1 MNFKNILLGTMLTI
15 TIAFGAVAAYPVA
28 VNATAFSNLTAQKM
42 NEQVFVKTQ
51 KLEYTSDQGQKHSV
65 AVSSNSDDSSM
76 LMYFDF
82 FGDSQRAVV
91 QRGEDGEYVVKEGTF
106 SEADA
111 VKVAEIASE
120 SGQWREM

>member
-1 MNFKNILLGTMLTI
+1 MLTI
-15 TIAFGAVAAYPVA
+15 AIAFGAAAAYPVA
-28 VNATAFSNLTAQKM
+28 ANATAFSNLTAQKM

-51 KLEYTSDQGQKHSV
+51 KLEYTSDEGQKHSV

-91 QRGEDGEYVVKEGTF
+91 QRSENGEYIVKEGTF
-106 SEADA
+106 SETDA
-111 VKVAEIASE
+111 VKVAKIASE

>member
-1 MNFKNILLGTMLTI
+1 MYAPKNQ
-15 TIAFGAVAAYPVA
+15 
-28 VNATAFSNLTAQKM
+28 NNLK
-42 NEQVFVKTQ
+42 QVFVKTQ
-51 KLEYTSDQGQKHSV
+51 RLEYTSDQGQKFDV
-65 AVSSNSDDSSM
+65 AVSSNSDDSTM

-91 QRGEDGEYVVKEGTF
+91 QRDEDGEYIVKEGAF
-106 SEADA
+106 FGPDA

>member
-1 MNFKNILLGTMLTI
+1 MKFKNIVLGIMLTI
-15 TIAFGAVAAYPVA
+15 AIAFGAAAAYPVA
-28 VNATAFSNLTAQKM
+28 ANATAFSNLTAQKM

-51 KLEYTSDQGQKHSV
+51 KLEYISDEGQKHSV

-82 FGDSQRAVV
+82 FGDSQRVVV
-91 QRGEDGEYVVKEGTF
+91 QRSEDGEYIVKEGTF
-106 SEADA
+106 SEIDA
-111 VKVAEIASE
+111 VKVAKIASE

>member
-1 MNFKNILLGTMLTI
+1 MLTI
-15 TIAFGAVAAYPVA
+15 AIACGAVAAYPVA
-28 VNATAFSNLTAQKM
+28 ANATAFSNLTAQKM

-51 KLEYTSDQGQKHSV
+51 KLEYTSDEGQKHSV
-65 AVSSNSDDSSM
+65 AVSSNSDNSSM

-106 SEADA
+106 SETDA
-111 VKVAEIASE
+111 VKVAEIASA

>member
-1 MNFKNILLGTMLTI
+1 MKFKNILLGTMLTI
-15 TIAFGAVAAYPVA
+15 AIAFGAAAAYPAA
-28 VNATAFSNLTAQKM
+28 VFSDLTAQKM

-65 AVSSNSDDSSM
+65 AVSSNNDGSSM

-82 FGDSQRAVV
+82 FGDSQRALV
-91 QRGEDGEYVVKEGTF
+91 QRGEDGEYVVKEGAF
-106 SEADA
+106 SETDA